1 MGRGV
6 ERGDE
11 PVGAE
16 KGGEPVALDKSMP
29 AACLEGTG
37 QGLLFTDNSHKLP
50 TFVENCRAGRGNAVS
65 LCAHFAPV
73 SQRSHLHMC
82 ISLKWGSYKVQPGRN
97 IDTDYFS
104 RKRYS
109 LRLAF
114 IS

>member
-50 TFVENCRAGRGNAVS
+50 TFVENCV
-65 LCAHFAPV
+65 
-73 SQRSHLHMC
+73 
-82 ISLKWGSYKVQPGRN
+82 
-97 IDTDYFS
+97 
-104 RKRYS
+104 
-109 LRLAF
+109 
-114 IS
+114 